1 MKSSYKTI
9 DDLKEAI
16 KVYASNDNLN
26 RNEYADS
33 VQKIKLTI
41 PNSLNVIVKNSD
53 LNIVDLPGIEN
64 YFWASKIENYLD
76 KHQDTVIPLFV
87 IDLT

>member
-1 MKSSYKTI
+1 MKTSYKTLKE
-9 DDLKEAI
+9 LKEAI
-16 KVYASNDNLN
+16 KAYASNDYLN
-26 RNEYADS
+26 RTDKFDS
-33 VQKIKLTI
+33 VHKIKLTI
-41 PNSLNVIVKNSD
+41 PNSLNEIVKNSD

-64 YFWASKIENYLD
+64 YYWASKIETYLD